1 MKIRCLKKW
10 PLPLGIALFFA
21 FPMVLAKGQ
30 VLPPPESPADPVA
43 PPGDSQGQGM
53 SAQEGTNDVQL
64 MPRQMMILREGLD
77 AVYGQ
82 IMFVAR
88 NNASV
93 PLPGK
98 FRVLLPKETS
108 DFSPREGLEP
118 GEVALASPQ
127 DSPSTTVET
136 QGFQGLLVDKV
147 FAPGVSM
154 MSIGFKVDAK
164 LGSAE
169 LNLSHPQG
177 VRELN
182 ILLLKEGPLK
192 AQSDSLIK
200 DLRTDVEDPQYDYY
214 ELKKPLEPGEVLT
227 LKVSEVPEGRIRY
240 WWMGGITAGIL
251 VLAALFLTWKSWPKV
266 VPDQKGDTMLVG

>member
-1 MKIRCLKKW
+1 MKIQFFYKW
-10 PLPLGIALFFA
+10 SLLLLVTIGTTVPWISARS
-21 FPMVLAKGQ
+21 Q
-30 VLPPPESPADPVA
+30 ILPPGTPPQEAAQPTTDPSPPNLQKDGA
-43 PPGDSQGQGM
+43 M
-53 SAQEGTNDVQL
+53 DVQL

-82 IMFVAR
+82 TMFVVR
-88 NNASV
+88 NNSSV
-93 PLPGK
+93 PLAGK

-118 GEVALASPQ
+118 NEVILANPEGASAEAQ
-127 DSPSTTVET
+127 GN

-169 LNLSHPQG
+169 LTLSHPQG

-182 ILLLKEGPLK
+182 ILLLKEGPLVAK
-192 AQSDSLIK
+192 SDVLVK
-200 DLRTDVEDPQYDYY
+200 DLRTDVEDPQYDYF
-214 ELKKPLEPGEVLT
+214 ELKKPLEPGDVLT
-227 LKVSEVPEGRIRY
+227 LKVEGVPEGRTRY
-240 WWMGGITAGIL
+240 WWMGGITAGVLI
-251 VLAALFLTWKSWPKV
+251 LAAFFLTWKSWPKV
-266 VPDQKGDTMLVG
+266 VGDQKGETMLIG